1 MEELCKVLALQ
12 VTRPGIRMRGPKLLE
27 CTHLLASNRLGPTTG
42 CLEHVGEVLNHHTSE
57 HVDKDVL
64 MSRGVRSHSYYRRRT
79 ALTMLSKFQ
88 AMNKPN
94 DQLVLPQS
102 EVLIS
107 SGALVHRGYVRS
119 LHIVQ

>member
-12 VTRPGIRMRGPKLLE
+12 VTRPWVRMRGPKLLE

-64 MSRGVRSHSYYRRRT
+64 MSKGVRSHSYYRRRT
-79 ALTMLSKFQ
+79 ALTMLSKFHAMKRTKAQ
-88 AMNKPN
+88 AM
-94 DQLVLPQS
+94 LPQS
-102 EVLIS
+102 VS
-107 SGALVHRGYVRS
+107 PKSV
-119 LHIVQ
+119 IVQRG